1 MDSLIAFESLKCKES
16 SKAVV
21 QWYISRG
28 VEKQRLKIVKLR
40 WWDDVHEDQNDS
52 PDNAVEFSFLSP
64 AMPKSKRQKLG
75 QLRYK
80 TQPR

>member
-1 MDSLIAFESLKCKES
+1 MDSLIAFESLECKES
-16 SKAVV
+16 SKAIV
-21 QWYISRG
+21 QRYISRG
-28 VEKQRLKIVKLR
+28 VKEQRLKVVELR
-40 WWDDVHEDQNDS
+40 WRDVTHEDQKDS
-52 PDNAVEFSFLSP
+52 PDIAVKFNFLSP